1 MVMSEHERTA
11 PGWATGILPLK
22 GVLLTAL
29 VTLSVSPAAAQIG
42 IKLMQFRPTGDLGY
56 VVERKWTPEFLYI
69 QDFEE
74 KTRMRA
80 SFLYMNLQPRLDTF
94 PTTGL
99 ISDSNGFRVL
109 PGWQTF
115 SKINMY
121 LITGGLD
128 YAVVE
133 LFDYDLALYPGLD
146 IIFGG
151 IGMEYES
158 YTPEISSSGFSG
170 GFMIGGLRLRLG
182 AEWAFNDHFGANF
195 EWSTAT
201 YYQEEGGRYTF
212 NDLGIGVRYQF

>member
-1 MVMSEHERTA
+1 MVQNEHEQA
-11 PGWATGILPLK
+11 ATRGAMGDFPLK
-22 GVLLTAL
+22 GVLLTLL
-29 VTLSVSPAAAQIG
+29 VTLSVIPAVAQIG
-42 IKLMQFRPTGDLGY
+42 IKLTQFRPTGDLGY
-56 VVERKWTPEFLYI
+56 VVERKWMPELQYI

-80 SFLYMNLQPRLDTF
+80 SFLYLNLQPRLDTF

-121 LITGGLD
+121 FITGGLD

-133 LFDYDLALYPGLD
+133 LFDYDLAIYPGLD

-151 IGMEYES
+151 VNMEYES
-158 YTPEISSSGFSG
+158 YTPDISSSGFSG

-182 AEWAFNDHFGANF
+182 AEWAFNDHFGANL

-212 NDLGIGVRYQF
+212 NDLGLGVRYQF

>member
-1 MVMSEHERTA
+1 MVLTEHELVA
-11 PGWATGILPLK
+11 PRKVLGCSSPK
-22 GVLLTAL
+22 GVLLIL
-29 VTLSVSPAAAQIG
+29 FVTLAGLPAMAQIG

-56 VVERKWTPEFLYI
+56 VVERKWTPEFQYI
-69 QDFEE
+69 QDFEDR
-74 KTRMRA
+74 TRMRA

-99 ISDSNGFRVL
+99 ISDSQGFRVL

-151 IGMEYES
+151 IGMEYET
-158 YTPEISSSGFSG
+158 YTPDISSGSFSG
-170 GFMIGGLRLRLG
+170 GFAIGGLRLRLG
-182 AEWAFNDHFGANF
+182 AEYAFNDHFGANL

-212 NDLGIGVRYQF
+212 NDLGLGVRYQF